1 MAVRR
6 SGPWIWLIPLV
17 IAVIIIS
24 RLPMASSVSLLMAPA
39 VDALHAPVEWWQS
52 FSLWFK
58 NSDELQQGYL
68 EAQKQV
74 EQQAS
79 LIQETNSLRS
89 ENRQLREL
97 LSVADIPGYHWSAA
111 KVHGRSPDAMSQYL
125 IVQTKGA
132 ASDDVV
138 VSSDGLVGV
147 VDSVNGGY
155 ATVRTILDAS
165 LAVPVTL
172 PGSPLAALLRGQG
185 NSLEVD
191 FVPSQ
196 NAPEIGAILY
206 TSGAGG
212 LFPPGIAVAR
222 ITSVEPKP
230 GEIFSHVA
238 AVPVAHWQRD
248 NWLAIASNAPV
259 TKP

>member
-17 IAVIIIS
+17 IAVVIIS
-24 RLPMASSVSLLMAPA
+24 RLPVASNISLLMAPA
-39 VDALHAPVEWWQS
+39 IDALHTPVQWWQS

-58 NSDELQQGYL
+58 NSSELQQAYL

-97 LSVADIPGYHWSAA
+97 LSIADIPGYSWRAA
-111 KVHGRSPDAMSQYL
+111 KVHGRSPDTMSQYL
-125 IVQTKGA
+125 IVEVAGA
-132 ASDDVV
+132 SSDDVI
-138 VSSDGLVGV
+138 VSSEGLVGL
-147 VDSVNGGY
+147 VDSVSGGY

-172 PGSPLAALLRGQG
+172 PDSSLAALLRGQG

-196 NAPEIGAILY
+196 DAPPIGSILY

-212 LFPPGIAVAR
+212 QFPPGIAVAR
-222 ITSVEPKP
+222 ITSVEPMP
-230 GEIFSHVA
+230 GEIFSHVS

-248 NWLAIASNAPV
+248 NWLAIASSTPV
-259 TKP
+259 IKP